1 MEETG
6 KGFNALVIDEN
17 GQKYTEEI
25 FDIGSE
31 EGGPQ
36 KFNDFLQGLMENH
49 MLLLAVFE
57 DGQKDLMQESKDYL
71 KGLGADNIDELEY
84 RFGYIFAGVI
94 GKTTGKDQMSTS
106 DKTYIK

>member
-31 EGGPQ
+31 EGGPER
-36 KFNDFLQGLMENH
+36 FNTFL
-49 MLLLAVFE
+49 
-57 DGQKDLMQESKDYL
+57 
-71 KGLGADNIDELEY
+71 
-84 RFGYIFAGVI
+84 
-94 GKTTGKDQMSTS
+94 
-106 DKTYIK
+106 